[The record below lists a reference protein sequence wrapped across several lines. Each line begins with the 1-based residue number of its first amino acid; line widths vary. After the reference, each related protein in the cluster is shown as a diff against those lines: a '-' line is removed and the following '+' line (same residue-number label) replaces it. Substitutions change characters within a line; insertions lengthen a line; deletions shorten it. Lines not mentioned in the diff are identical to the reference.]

1 MAMAP
6 PPPSSLSLHRT
17 LVSASTTTTTT
28 TSSSST
34 RSRYKNNKGCDT
46 QRLTSGGRTLS
57 SSSRVSLHNS
67 SSRRIDTPVLA
78 MTEGEADIT
87 SVQELA
93 DGSLVFSFSGA
104 QPPQSK
110 KTASQPRGEQHI
122 DVDAPTHR
130 APVRRPR
137 STSQFQKRSPIPA
150 SAGNRK
156 GRPGHRVD
164 QAAEVIPLVQEKLQE
179 TVGSTVEAN
188 LPPRFP
194 SAFSKRSP
202 IPSKKESSSVSS
214 SEIVPEMSP
223 APVVN
228 EHGASANAKNCGQ
241 EPSKESPL
249 SQDLQEI
256 VGRGPEFLV
265 DDGNSDNGLK
275 SETHTSRG
283 GNERQKSLKISVS
296 VEHFEAHVSSEN
308 GSITQDLSSYKLA
321 ELRSLAKARG
331 LKGYSKLKKGELLDL
346 LNASES

>member
-1 MAMAP
+1 MQP
-6 PPPSSLSLHRT
+6 L
-17 LVSASTTTTTT
+17 
-28 TSSSST
+28 
-34 RSRYKNNKGCDT
+34 G
-46 QRLTSGGRTLS
+46 
-57 SSSRVSLHNS
+57 
-67 SSRRIDTPVLA
+67 LA
-78 MTEGEADIT
+78 
-87 SVQELA
+87 ELA

-110 KTASQPRGEQHI
+110 KTASQPRAEQHI

-137 STSQFQKRSPIPA
+137 STSQFQKRSPIPT
-150 SAGNRK
+150 SAGNKK

-164 QAAEVIPLVQEKLQE
+164 KAAEVMPSVQEKLQE
-179 TVGSTVEAN
+179 TVGSTVKAN

-202 IPSKKESSSVSS
+202 IAPKKQSSSVSS

-228 EHGASANAKNCGQ
+228 EHGASANAKSYGQ

-283 GNERQKSLKISVS
+283 GNERQKNLKISVS
-296 VEHFEAHVSSEN
+296 VEHFEAHVSSGN

>member
-1 MAMAP
+1 MQP
-6 PPPSSLSLHRT
+6 L
-17 LVSASTTTTTT
+17 
-28 TSSSST
+28 
-34 RSRYKNNKGCDT
+34 G
-46 QRLTSGGRTLS
+46 
-57 SSSRVSLHNS
+57 
-67 SSRRIDTPVLA
+67 LA
-78 MTEGEADIT
+78 
-87 SVQELA
+87 ELA
-93 DGSLVFSFSGA
+93 DGSLVFTFSRA

-110 KTASQPRGEQHI
+110 KTASQPRAEQHI

-150 SAGNRK
+150 SAGNKK

-164 QAAEVIPLVQEKLQE
+164 KAAEVMHLVEEKLQE
-179 TVGSTVEAN
+179 TVGSTVKAN

-202 IPSKKESSSVSS
+202 IPSKKECSSVSS

-228 EHGASANAKNCGQ
+228 EHGASANAKSYGQ
-241 EPSKESPL
+241 EPSKDSPL

-265 DDGNSDNGLK
+265 DDGNSDNGLN

-283 GNERQKSLKISVS
+283 GNERQKNLKISVS
-296 VEHFEAHVSSEN
+296 VEHFKAHISSEN

>member
-1 MAMAP
+1 M
-6 PPPSSLSLHRT
+6 
-17 LVSASTTTTTT
+17 
-28 TSSSST
+28 
-34 RSRYKNNKGCDT
+34 NF
-46 QRLTSGGRTLS
+46 
-57 SSSRVSLHNS
+57 
-67 SSRRIDTPVLA
+67 VLA
-78 MTEGEADIT
+78 TEVWTLMQPLGLA
-87 SVQELA
+87 ELA

-110 KTASQPRGEQHI
+110 KTASQPRAEQHI

-137 STSQFQKRSPIPA
+137 STSQFQKRSPIPT
-150 SAGNRK
+150 SAGNKK

-164 QAAEVIPLVQEKLQE
+164 KAAEVMHLVQEKLQE
-179 TVGSTVEAN
+179 TVGSTVKAN

-228 EHGASANAKNCGQ
+228 EHGASANAKSYGQ

-283 GNERQKSLKISVS
+283 GNERQKNLKISVS
-296 VEHFEAHVSSEN
+296 VEHFEAHVSSGN